1 MLLLLCG
8 FLERNASQVAGALVK
23 TLLELSLTMKVPLV
37 NGLCFSHVSE
47 GDSNVLSGKLARA
60 AINMAAMRE
69 GRKESYS
76 GMLNEYILY
85 MLLYLVCRFVLG
97 VCFFVC
103 VFVCFLCFFACVCVF
118 VCVFLAFVGWSVWCF
133 LAFVFGLGLVLFFGF
148 FGVVCSGGF

>member
-1 MLLLLCG
+1 M
-8 FLERNASQVAGALVK
+8 AGALVK
-23 TLLELSLTMKVPLV
+23 TLLELSLTTKVPLV

-85 MLLYLVCRFVLG
+85 IILLCMLVCRFVLC
-97 VCFFVC
+97 VCVSFVFFFVFLRVLVC
-103 VFVCFLCFFACVCVF
+103 VCVCVF
-118 VCVFLAFVGWSVWCF
+118 FFFLSFCGVVGLVFL
-133 LAFVFGLGLVLFFGF
+133 VFGLGLGL
-148 FGVVCSGGF
+148 